1 MEKKP
6 IDLKKS
12 VYELC
17 SNDDALPGILSEL
30 GFTDITKPGMLQTAG
45 RFMTLPKGA
54 QMKKIDLSILKEKL
68 MEKGY
73 DIKE

>member
-1 MEKKP
+1 MEKKI
-6 IDLKKS
+6 IDLNKS

-17 SNDDALPGILSEL
+17 SSDDALPEILSEL
-30 GFTDITKPGMLQTAG
+30 GFTDITKPGMLMTAG

-54 QMKKIDLSILKEKL
+54 QMKKMDLSILKEKL
-68 MEKGY
+68 IEKGY